1 MSHINLIKVMNII
14 IGSDG
19 KVLATTRVN
28 FLLGSK
34 VVHFLSNSKVII
46 TEKFKVCLNI
56 SQLKH

>member
-1 MSHINLIKVMNII
+1 MDQMSHINLIKVMNII

-34 VVHFLSNSKVII
+34 VIHFLSN
-46 TEKFKVCLNI
+46 
-56 SQLKH
+56 